1 MVQRMTLPETLGGR
15 DRHGGEAVSSLA
27 ALRALRPPPWPD
39 HARYLEA
46 AAARFGVAFA
56 ILDDEGGTLV
66 RVGEGPRGAVIATA
80 GRTCVYPLN
89 RASSMALATDKRFT
103 RVALDAARV
112 ENLGG
117 EHFFLS
123 PRLRGL
129 RGPGREVDDARA
141 FMASRGHVGF
151 CKPLAGSRGD
161 FAERVADRAA
171 FEAWLARV
179 ATAHDAILIQDI
191 AEGDEYRVLLLDDD
205 VGFVM
210 QRFAPELVGDG
221 ARSLAALHAERCELL
236 AGAGLSPPVLRDPSV
251 TDAGRPARAHT
262 VLARGE
268 RVRLDDR
275 RNYSAGASTRLVPA
289 VDAPTGVV
297 ALARRAREALGLR
310 VAGVDVM
317 VTEGGPRVIEV
328 NGNPS
333 VASLEDAGHASVILD
348 LWGEVFARMGLRG
361 DV

>member
-1 MVQRMTLPETLGGR
+1 M
-15 DRHGGEAVSSLA
+15 SSIA
-27 ALRALRPPPWPD
+27 ELRALRPPPWPD

-46 AAARFGVAFA
+46 AAARFGVPFTL
-56 ILDDEGGTLV
+56 LDAEGGTLV
-66 RVGEGPRGAVIATA
+66 RVGEGPRGAVVATV

-89 RASSMALATDKRFT
+89 RASAMALATDKRFT
-103 RVALDAARV
+103 RVALDAAGV
-112 ENLGG
+112 DNLGG
-117 EHFFLS
+117 EHFFLD

-141 FMASRGHVGF
+141 FMAARGHVGF

-161 FAERVADRAA
+161 FAERVSDRAS
-171 FEAWLARV
+171 FDAWLARV
-179 ATAHDAILIQDI
+179 ATAHDAILLQDI
-191 AEGDEYRVLLLDDD
+191 FEGDEYRVFLLDDD
-205 VGFVM
+205 VVFVM

-221 ARSLAALHAERCELL
+221 ARTLAALHAERRELL
-236 AGAGLSPPVLRDPSV
+236 ERAGLSPPVLRERSK
-251 TDAGRPARAHT
+251 TDAGRSVRADA

-275 RNYSAGASTRLVPA
+275 RNFSAGARTRLVSLE
-289 VDAPTGVV
+289 DAPTGAV

-317 VTEGGPRVIEV
+317 VTEGGPRIIEV

-333 VASLEDAGHASVILD
+333 VASLEDAGHASIILD